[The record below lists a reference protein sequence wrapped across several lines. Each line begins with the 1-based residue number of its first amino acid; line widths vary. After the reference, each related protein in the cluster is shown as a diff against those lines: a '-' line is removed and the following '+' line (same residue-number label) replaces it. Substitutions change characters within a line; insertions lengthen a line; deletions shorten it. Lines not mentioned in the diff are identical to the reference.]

1 MGLSAIPPAPA
12 YDAWIQQKE
21 VLCEFTPKPKYQLHV
36 LY

>member
-21 VLCEFTPKPKYQLHV
+21 VLCEFIKGA
-36 LY
+36 